1 MATTVSVW
9 VSNVVFVVVAALAAL
24 ISARYYVVG
33 VLIRDRPLARAAVAM
48 FFVFTIAAVLY
59 IWTFW

>member
-9 VSNVVFVVVAALAAL
+9 VLNVVFVVVAFLAAL

-33 VLIRDRPLARAAVAM
+33 VLIRDRPLARTAAAM
-48 FFVFTIAAVLY
+48 FCVFTIAAVLY
-59 IWTFW
+59 IWKFW